1 MSCHILPSRVLRLL
15 CSATALRLPSDG
27 LDSFQARSSDT
38 VLTVSEL
45 GLSDAAVMI
54 SLGFGVWVGRV
65 QGSGAISRHAMPRAR
80 ARCGIAAAV
89 PCDHRLGPCPPAIP
103 FHPPCSRRRSVQPTC
118 PTHTFCSG
126 IFSFSFSSVCF
137 IFLETSSSAHG
148 LLYTN
153 VVI

>member
-54 SLGFGVWVGRV
+54 SLGFGVWVGRA

-89 PCDHRLGPCPPAIP
+89 LFGTWVTLYECCYLKVWG
-103 FHPPCSRRRSVQPTC
+103 
-118 PTHTFCSG
+118 
-126 IFSFSFSSVCF
+126 FSCCVLLISS
-137 IFLETSSSAHG
+137 LSQ
-148 LLYTN
+148 L
-153 VVI
+153 